1 MFEGA
6 VQNLLGVFDLSG
18 HLDAFTNGILDVT
31 GIVYYLSASVIF
43 LFLSVQLVKK
53 NAALDCEADEKNI
66 GQTEK
71 RKNRDL
77 CIRRGA

>member
-1 MFEGA
+1 MTAAVPNQAEGPVIIAYVLNSMLFEGA

-31 GIVYYLSASVIF
+31 GIVYYLSAAAIF

-53 NAALDCEADEKNI
+53 
-66 GQTEK
+66 
-71 RKNRDL
+71 
-77 CIRRGA
+77 RRWN